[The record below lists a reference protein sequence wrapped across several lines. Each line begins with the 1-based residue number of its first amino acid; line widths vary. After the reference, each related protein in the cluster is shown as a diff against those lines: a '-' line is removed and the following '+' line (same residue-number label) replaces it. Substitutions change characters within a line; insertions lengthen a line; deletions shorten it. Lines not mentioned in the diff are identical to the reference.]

1 MISYCKSTNNILNI
15 CQFLQ
20 VFAKLARIISFFR
33 LNIRPYT
40 AEAPRDETLRWK
52 LATTVISH
60 RFHSCCNHHLS
71 SSLLPMLL
79 LPFRQTA
86 GHRRPLAQRLHVAL
100 HRQHIRLRL
109 HDASAQPSCLTAA
122 SQCALCQ
129 RQVQH
134 CHHTHAFR
142 THIRLH
148 PNPVHRIHQHLLR
161 PFPFGFYRLM
171 KLKKSGDFVFSL
183 IFDFQ
188 THEITKAT
196 SINLAAFVICIHSAV
211 SISKSVFIGCINSDH
226 MSRSRHKECH
236 HNHKN
241 HSSRSFHYN
250 N

>member
-1 MISYCKSTNNILNI
+1 MPILASFCKISKNYQFFPIKHSPVNNRSASIQILFIVYTSTFYAP
-15 CQFLQ
+15 FLL
-20 VFAKLARIISFFR
+20 V
-33 LNIRPYT
+33 
-40 AEAPRDETLRWK
+40 
-52 LATTVISH
+52 
-60 RFHSCCNHHLS
+60 
-71 SSLLPMLL
+71 
-79 LPFRQTA
+79 
-86 GHRRPLAQRLHVAL
+86 
-100 HRQHIRLRL
+100 
-109 HDASAQPSCLTAA
+109 
-122 SQCALCQ
+122 
-129 RQVQH
+129 
-134 CHHTHAFR
+134 
-142 THIRLH
+142 
-148 PNPVHRIHQHLLR
+148 
-161 PFPFGFYRLM
+161 FYRLM